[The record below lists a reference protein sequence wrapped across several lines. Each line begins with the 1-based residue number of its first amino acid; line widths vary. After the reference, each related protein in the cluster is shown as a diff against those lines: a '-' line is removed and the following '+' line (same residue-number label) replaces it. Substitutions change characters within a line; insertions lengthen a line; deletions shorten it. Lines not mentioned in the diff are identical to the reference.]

1 MAKVDEGPVAAT
13 VYVVDDDDGMRRALS
28 LLLNTVGYKTAAFAS
43 PKEFLEK
50 FKADTAGCLVL
61 DIRMPGM
68 SGLELQ
74 QHLNRMGS
82 MLPVIFITGHG
93 DVPMAVQAMKEG
105 AFEFVQKPFRD
116 QDLLDRINHALQ
128 QDKESRNTMARRAD
142 VLHRLESLTPRE
154 KQVMELVVDGA
165 ANKVIAIDLGLS
177 ERTVEIHRAK
187 VMEKMGAR
195 SVAHLGQAANEPL
208 GGKLSCPQGHTWNHV
223 FNEQRR
229 APILAQPSPSGLPP

>member
-1 MAKVDEGPVAAT
+1 MAKVDEALSGAT
-13 VYVVDDDDGMRRALS
+13 IYVVDDDDGMRRALN
-28 LLLNTVGYKTAAFAS
+28 LLLNTVGYRTAAFAS
-43 PKEFLEK
+43 PKEFLET
-50 FKADTAGCLVL
+50 FKPDTAGCLVL

-74 QHLNRMGS
+74 QHLNRTGS

-105 AFEFVQKPFRD
+105 AFEFIQKPFRD
-116 QDLLDRINHALQ
+116 QDLIDKINHALG
-128 QDKESRNTMARRAD
+128 QDKENRNTLARRAD
-142 VLHRLESLTPRE
+142 VLHRFESLTPRE

-195 SVAHLGQAANEPL
+195 SVAHLV
-208 GGKLSCPQGHTWNHV
+208 KLQMSLS
-223 FNEQRR
+223 
-229 APILAQPSPSGLPP
+229 ADA

>member
-1 MAKVDEGPVAAT
+1 MAKVDERLSTAI
-13 VYVVDDDDGMRRALS
+13 VYVVDDDDSMRRALS
-28 LLLNTVGYKTAAFAS
+28 LLLNTVGYKTAAFAG
-43 PKEFLEK
+43 PREFLDK
-50 FKADTAGCLVL
+50 FTADAAGCLVL

-74 QHLNRMGS
+74 QHLNKMGS

-128 QDKESRNTMARRAD
+128 QDAQNRSTLARRTE
-142 VLHRLESLTPRE
+142 VLQRLESLTPRE
-154 KQVMELVVDGA
+154 RQVMDLVVDGA

-195 SVAHLGQAANEPL
+195 SVAHLV
-208 GGKLSCPQGHTWNHV
+208 KLQMNLS
-223 FNEQRR
+223 RD
-229 APILAQPSPSGLPP
+229 S

>member
-1 MAKVDEGPVAAT
+1 MAESNDTITAPT
-13 VYVVDDDDGMRRALS
+13 IYVVDDDDGMRRALDT
-28 LLLNTVGYKTAAFAS
+28 LLGTVGYKTAVFS
-43 PKEFLEK
+43 RPSEFLVNYK
-50 FKADTAGCLVL
+50 LDAPGCLVL

-105 AFEFVQKPFRD
+105 AFEFIQKPFRD
-116 QDLLDRINHALQ
+116 QDLLHRINHALK
-128 QDKESRNTMARRAD
+128 QDAENRNMVARRVE

-154 KQVMELVVDGA
+154 RQVMDFVVDGA
-165 ANKVIAIDLGLS
+165 ANKVIAIDLELS

-195 SVAHLGQAANEPL
+195 SVAHLV
-208 GGKLSCPQGHTWNHV
+208 KLHLN
-223 FNEQRR
+223 
-229 APILAQPSPSGLPP
+229 LADKA

>member
-1 MAKVDEGPVAAT
+1 MAKPDDKST
-13 VYVVDDDDGMRRALS
+13 VPTVCVVDDDDAMRRALDT
-28 LLLNTVGYKTAAFAS
+28 LLSTVGYKTAVFS
-43 PKEFLEK
+43 RPSEFLAN
-50 FKADTAGCLVL
+50 FKADSPGCLVL
-61 DIRMPGM
+61 DIRMPDM

-74 QHLNRMGS
+74 QHLNRTGS

-116 QDLLDRINHALQ
+116 QDLLDRINHALK
-128 QDKESRNTMARRAD
+128 QDAENRNTVARRAE

-154 KQVMELVVDGA
+154 RQVMDLVVDGA
-165 ANKVIAIDLGLS
+165 ANKVIAIDLDLS

-195 SVAHLGQAANEPL
+195 SVAHLV
-208 GGKLSCPQGHTWNHV
+208 KLHLT
-223 FNEQRR
+223 
-229 APILAQPSPSGLPP
+229 LADKP

>member
-1 MAKVDEGPVAAT
+1 MLKTHEHPAAPPT
-13 VYVVDDDDGMRRALS
+13 VYIIDDDDGMRRALS
-28 LLLNTVGYKTAAFAS
+28 LLLSTVGYKTLPFGN
-43 PKEFLEK
+43 PQDFLAQ
-50 FKADTAGCLVL
+50 FDPDAHGCLVL

-74 QHLNRMGS
+74 QHLNRTGS

-105 AFEFVQKPFRD
+105 AFEFIQKPFRD

-128 QDKESRNTMARRAD
+128 QDAESRDQLARRAD
-142 VLHRLESLTPRE
+142 VQRRLESLTPRE
-154 KQVMELVVDGA
+154 RQVMAMVVDGA
-165 ANKVIAIDLGLS
+165 ANKVIAIDLELS

-195 SVAHLGQAANEPL
+195 SVAHLV
-208 GGKLSCPQGHTWNHV
+208 KLQLSLD
-223 FNEQRR
+223 RD
-229 APILAQPSPSGLPP
+229 A

>member
-1 MAKVDEGPVAAT
+1 MAKADVAVGAAT
-13 VYVVDDDDGMRRALS
+13 IYVVDDDDGMRRALS

-43 PKEFLEK
+43 PKEFLDK
-50 FKADTAGCLVL
+50 FQPDTAGCLVL

-116 QDLLDRINHALQ
+116 QDLLDQINHALE
-128 QDKESRNTMARRAD
+128 QDKESRSTLARRAD
-142 VLHRLESLTPRE
+142 VLHRVESLTPRE
-154 KQVMELVVDGA
+154 KQVMAMVVDGA

-195 SVAHLGQAANEPL
+195 SVAHLVKLQMSLSNE
-208 GGKLSCPQGHTWNHV
+208 
-223 FNEQRR
+223 R
-229 APILAQPSPSGLPP
+229 

>member
-1 MAKVDEGPVAAT
+1 MAKAEVAINAAT

-43 PKEFLEK
+43 PKEFLDT
-50 FKADTAGCLVL
+50 FKPDMAGCLVL

-116 QDLLDRINHALQ
+116 QDLLDRINHALE
-128 QDKESRNTMARRAD
+128 QDKENRSSLARRAD
-142 VLHRLESLTPRE
+142 VLQRIESLTPRE
-154 KQVMELVVDGA
+154 KQVMALVVDGA

-195 SVAHLGQAANEPL
+195 SVAHLV
-208 GGKLSCPQGHTWNHV
+208 KLQMSLSND
-223 FNEQRR
+223 
-229 APILAQPSPSGLPP
+229 A